1 MLHGWDDMP
10 KIYLRHI
17 DVFSEIERAKL
28 RLQLNALGFYVLT
41 VADGLD
47 VYAVCERYYWEKEVL
62 DFLEGSDIL

>member
-1 MLHGWDDMP
+1 MP